1 MFFVSEEFLR
11 KYQEEEEIVQTID
24 QAVPLGGELFDNV
37 AGKKEHNKK
46 ERERS
51 GQGKDEETPHNQS
64 ENNQD

>member
-1 MFFVSEEFLR
+1 M
-11 KYQEEEEIVQTID
+11 
-24 QAVPLGGELFDNV
+24 PLGGELFDNV

-51 GQGKDEETPHNQS
+51 GQGKDEETPHKQS

>member
-11 KYQEEEEIVQTID
+11 KYEEEEEIVQTID

-51 GQGKDEETPHNQS
+51 GRGKDEETRHKQS
-64 ENNQD
+64 ENDHD